1 MEIKLYP
8 TIQIDKITENTS
20 VNSPPRK
27 NFRFKGKIIHVRHS
41 GEKEPGKYIITVTT
55 NNHDLNISD
64 LLNRGIIVT
73 SE

>member
-8 TIQIDKITENTS
+8 TIQVNRLTENTS

-27 NFRFKGKIIHVRHS
+27 NFRFKGKIIHARHS
-41 GEKEPGKYIITVTT
+41 GEKEPGKYVITITT
-55 NNHDLNISD
+55 NNQDLNISE
-64 LLNRGIIVT
+64 LLNRDIIVT